1 MTVPQTPID
10 AAVAHPYAFVF
21 MGVLM
26 MVFGL
31 ARVAKGT
38 MISVKWKSFLHL
50 WMVAYL
56 VLLAALMSVTTAMS
70 LVLLVDPLGKP
81 TVTFV
86 PPSFVSMAAAVLG
99 VFGFEVL
106 FSKFIIGF
114 GETKLDLSTTLQ
126 NLVDQAV
133 AATLKKEVGG

>member
-1 MTVPQTPID
+1 MVVAQTQFD
-10 AAVAHPYAFVF
+10 AAAAHPYAFVF
-21 MGVLM
+21 MTVLM
-26 MVFGL
+26 LVFGL
-31 ARVAKGT
+31 VRVAKGT
-38 MISVKWKSFLHL
+38 KATVKWRSFLHL

-56 VLLAALMSVTTAMS
+56 VLLAALMSVTTAMA
-70 LVLLVDPLGKP
+70 LALLVDPSGKP
-81 TVTFV
+81 TVTFI
-86 PPSFVSMAAAVLG
+86 PPSFVSMAAAVFG

-133 AATLKKEVGG
+133 SATLKKEVGG